1 MPELTTMAIEAFVS
15 AKRIESYLLAP
26 EISGNTTDS
35 PSISFEDA
43 SIAWP
48 SDEEKVDGDER
59 YVLRNINASFPD
71 KELSVITGNTGS
83 GKSLL
88 LASILGESDLLKG
101 RINVPKPP
109 SIFDRHDQ
117 KATKENWIIPNSIAF
132 VAQIPWIENASIK
145 DNILFGLPFDEYR
158 YKKTLE
164 VCALGKDLEIMPD
177 GDGTEIGARGINLSG
192 GQRWRVTFARALY
205 SRAGILIL
213 DDILSA
219 VDATTGRFIF
229 EQGLAGELGVGRTRI
244 LVTHHIALCKSRTKY
259 LVELGDGTVE
269 HAGLLSELE
278 QDGTLINIISHDEN
292 AKKAQEDED
301 ATAVNSEISSDEGEI
316 MNKVNSKTT
325 AKKFVEEERREKGAI
340 SKAIYLKYIQSSGG
354 FSFWTVASLLFIS
367 QQAVTVGTYEK
378 TVFSDLDRIPDFCY
392 FIDC

>member
-1 MPELTTMAIEAFVS
+1 MPELTTMAIDAFVS
-15 AKRIESYLLAP
+15 TKRIQSYLLAP

-48 SDEEKVDGDER
+48 SDEEKTDGDER
-59 YVLRNINASFPD
+59 YVLRNINANFPD

-101 RINVPKPP
+101 CIKVPKPP

-117 KATKENWIIPNSIAF
+117 KATKDNWIIPNSIAF

-145 DNILFGLPFDEYR
+145 NNILFGLPFDECR
-158 YKKTLE
+158 YSKTLE
-164 VCALGKDLEIMPD
+164 VCALGKDLEMMPD
-177 GDGTEIGARGINLSG
+177 GDGTEIGAQGINLSG

-205 SRAGILIL
+205 SRAGVLIL

-229 EQGLAGELGVGRTRI
+229 EQGLTGELGVGRTRI

-259 LVELGDGTVE
+259 LVELGNGTVE
-269 HAGLLSELE
+269 HSGLLSELE
-278 QDGTLINIISHDEN
+278 EDGTLTNIISHDEN
-292 AKKAQEDED
+292 AKKTQEDED
-301 ATAVNSEISSDEGEI
+301 ATAVNAEVSSDHGETLNI
-316 MNKVNSKTT
+316 VNSKAV

-354 FSFWTVASLLFIS
+354 FSFWTVALLLFLS
-367 QQAVTVGTYEK
+367 QQAVTVGTWQK
-378 TVFSDLDRIPDFCY
+378 NILIDSDRILHFVCP
-392 FIDC
+392 IDC

>member
-15 AKRIESYLLAP
+15 SKRIQSYLLAP

-35 PSISFEDA
+35 PNISFEDA

-48 SDEEKVDGDER
+48 SDEEKVEGDER
-59 YVLRNINASFPD
+59 YVLRNINANFPD

-109 SIFDRHDQ
+109 SIFDRHDK

-132 VAQIPWIENASIK
+132 VAQVPWIENASIK

-158 YKKTLE
+158 YNKTLE

-177 GDGTEIGARGINLSG
+177 GDGTEIGAQGINLSG

-229 EQGLAGELGVGRTRI
+229 EQGLTGELGVGRTRI

-269 HAGLLSELE
+269 HAGLLTELE
-278 QDGTLINIISHDEN
+278 RDGTLTTIISHDEI

-301 ATAVNSEISSDEGEI
+301 ATAVNSEVSSDHGGTV
-316 MNKVNSKTT
+316 NKVNSKTI
-325 AKKFVEEERREKGAI
+325 AKKFVEEERREKGAV
-340 SKAIYLKYIQSSGG
+340 SKAIYLKYIRSSGG
-354 FSFWTVASLLFIS
+354 ISFWTVALLLFVS
-367 QQAVTVGTYEK
+367 QQAVTVGTCEQA
-378 TVFSDLDRIPDFCY
+378 VLSDLDRMPPFRY
-392 FIDC
+392 FIDS